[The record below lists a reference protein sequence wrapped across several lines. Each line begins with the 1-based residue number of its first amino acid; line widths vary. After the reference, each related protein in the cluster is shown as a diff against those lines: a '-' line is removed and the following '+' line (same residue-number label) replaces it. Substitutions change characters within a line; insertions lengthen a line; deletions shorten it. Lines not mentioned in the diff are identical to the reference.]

1 MATNDQASAPEIGAA
16 PPPSPLP
23 RALTV
28 REVAAALHVTRKT
41 VYRLCASGA
50 LPAVRVGGALRVLA
64 GDLTSYLERS
74 KNPPEQP
81 PGGKAAKKQRG
92 RPRTRRPPG
101 KAARSY
107 LSAFGPP

>member
-1 MATNDQASAPEIGAA
+1 MPSNEKVCAPEIGAA

-74 KNPPEQP
+74 KNPPAEP
-81 PGGKAAKKQRG
+81 PGGGKAKKQRG

-101 KAARSY
+101 KAARAY
-107 LSAFGPP
+107 LSAFGLP